1 MLRRSDCPRM
11 ELKPFGNGVIVIEP
25 GPIRS
30 EWGQI
35 ALDTLQQASRPRLR
49 PAGRGEAR
57 PVPCRRRFGVRPRR
71 RSWRDRQSHPGR
83 APQDPLP
90 CGLECKT
97 SGDSYV
103 TIDLTRCPPMWSP
116 IAESSHILDVYRC
129 AYVHPQLV
137 ARYNRSAG
145 RLSKSCF
152 VSRNIFGVGEYHSTS
167 RVVHIAGTKIIGERI
182 PLDNKTLPCGDNFE
196 RTLVA
201 GGA

>member
-1 MLRRSDCPRM
+1 MLRRSDCLRM

-25 GPIRS
+25 GPIRT

-35 ALDTLQQASRPRLR
+35 ALDTLQQASRSRLR
-49 PAGRGEAR
+49 PAGRREAR
-57 PVPCRRRFGVRPRR
+57 AVLCRRRFGVRPRR
-71 RSWRDRQSHPGR
+71 PSSRDRQSHTGR

-116 IAESSHILDVYRC
+116 IAESSHILGVHRC
-129 AYVHPQLV
+129 TYVHPQLV
-137 ARYNRSAG
+137 ATYNRLAG

-152 VSRNIFGVGEYHSTS
+152 VSRNIFGVGEYYST
-167 RVVHIAGTKIIGERI
+167 RGGVHIAGTKS
-182 PLDNKTLPCGDNFE
+182 
-196 RTLVA
+196 
-201 GGA
+201 